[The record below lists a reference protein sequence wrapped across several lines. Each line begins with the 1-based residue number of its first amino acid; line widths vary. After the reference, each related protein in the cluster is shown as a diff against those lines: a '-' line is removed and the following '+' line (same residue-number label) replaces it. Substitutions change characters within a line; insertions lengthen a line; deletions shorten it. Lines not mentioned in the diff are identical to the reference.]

1 LRDKS
6 RSLRQD
12 SPRPSPMSLFVYR
25 SRSFYRLYS
34 LVLFV
39 YGVWFLV
46 GLFVVGAQLPTPLGP
61 WADFIF
67 MALAALVL
75 FLHLVSHAPA
85 GIACLALLLIG
96 GLGGVVEWI
105 GAATGWPFG
114 HYRYTGAFGPRLA
127 GSLPLSIPLAW
138 WVIVWPIH
146 SVLYSALAGRQ
157 GSVWIPFFTA
167 FGAVWVD
174 LLLEPVATGVRG
186 YWIWEQEGF
195 YYGVPL
201 LNFAGWY
208 LTALVLSFLTQLFL
222 PHTPFKRGQ
231 LLVPVLVLTTTL
243 VPFLLVSVLEGFV
256 GPTVIGL
263 LFLAAFLY
271 LARGTRRSRLSQ

>member
-1 LRDKS
+1 
-6 RSLRQD
+6 
-12 SPRPSPMSLFVYR
+12 
-25 SRSFYRLYS
+25 
-34 LVLFV
+34 
-39 YGVWFLV
+39 
-46 GLFVVGAQLPTPLGP
+46 
-61 WADFIF
+61 
-67 MALAALVL
+67 
-75 FLHLVSHAPA
+75 
-85 GIACLALLLIG
+85 
-96 GLGGVVEWI
+96 
-105 GAATGWPFG
+105 
-114 HYRYTGAFGPRLA
+114 
-127 GSLPLSIPLAW
+127 
-138 WVIVWPIH
+138 
-146 SVLYSALAGRQ
+146 
-157 GSVWIPFFTA
+157 
-167 FGAVWVD
+167 
-174 LLLEPVATGVRG
+174 VRG